1 MFTKRTVIGIGAGIV
16 ISAIGVVA
24 LITSFGIQSI
34 SVDETVAVGDKTSFS
49 FNAPLGAK
57 ESLEISGASFE
68 VALTPSGEEKTT
80 TKNHKDK
87 ATIEWVVVEEGQNRL
102 DIQNTGNS
110 ELQLN
115 GTFEVDLL
123 STDPILFTYHIL
135 VITAGIVIIG
145 FSAAFSVKK
154 PRGF

>member
-1 MFTKRTVIGIGAGIV
+1 MFTKRTIIGIGAGLT

-34 SVDETVAVGDKTSFS
+34 NVDEMVVAGDKTSFA

-68 VALTPSGEEKTT
+68 VTLTTSGEEKTT
-80 TKNHKDK
+80 RNHKDK
-87 ATIEWVVVEEGQNRL
+87 VTIEWIVIEEGQNRL
-102 DIQNTGNS
+102 EIQNTGDS
-110 ELQLN
+110 ELQLQ
-115 GTFEVDLL
+115 GTFEI
-123 STDPILFTYHIL
+123 SSDPILFTYHIL
-135 VITAGIVIIG
+135 VITAGVVIIG

>member
-1 MFTKRTVIGIGAGIV
+1 MFTKRTIIGIGTGLT

-34 SVDETVAVGDKTSFS
+34 NVDETVVAGDKTSFS

-68 VALTPSGEEKTT
+68 VTLTPSGEEKTT
-80 TKNHKDK
+80 RNHKGK
-87 ATIEWVVVEEGQNRL
+87 VTIEWIVIEEGQNQL
-102 DIQNTGNS
+102 EIQNKGES
-110 ELQLN
+110 ELKLE
-115 GTFEVDLL
+115 GTFEV
-123 STDPILFTYHIL
+123 SSDPILFTYHIL
-135 VITAGIVIIG
+135 VITAGVVIIG

>member
-1 MFTKRTVIGIGAGIV
+1 MFTKRTAIGIGAGIA

-68 VALTPSGEEKTT
+68 IALTPSGEEKTT
-80 TKNHKDK
+80 RNYKDK
-87 ATIEWVVVEEGQNRL
+87 ATIEWIVAEEGQNRL
-102 DIQNTGNS
+102 EIQNTGDS
-110 ELQLN
+110 ELQLK
-115 GTFEVDLL
+115 GTFEV
-123 STDPILFTYHIL
+123 SSDPILFTYHIL
-135 VITAGIVIIG
+135 VITAGVVIIG

>member
-1 MFTKRTVIGIGAGIV
+1 MFTKRTAIGIGAGIA

-34 SVDETVAVGDKTSFS
+34 NVDETVAVGDKTSFS

-57 ESLEISGASFE
+57 ESIEISGAGFE
-68 VALTPSGEEKTT
+68 VTLTPSGEEKTT
-80 TKNHKDK
+80 RNHKGNV
-87 ATIEWVVVEEGQNRL
+87 TIEWIVIEEGQHRL
-102 DIQNTGNS
+102 EIQNTGDS
-110 ELQLN
+110 ELQLQ
-115 GTFEVDLL
+115 GTFEV
-123 STDPILFTYHIL
+123 SSDPILFTYHIL
-135 VITAGIVIIG
+135 VITSGVIIIG

>member
-1 MFTKRTVIGIGAGIV
+1 MFTKRTIIGIGAGLT

-34 SVDETVAVGDKTSFS
+34 NVDETVAIGDKTSFA

-57 ESLEISGASFE
+57 ESLVITGNAFAVTLQTRGDGKQMTEQEF
-68 VALTPSGEEKTT
+68 
-80 TKNHKDK
+80 KNELNLDW
-87 ATIEWVVVEEGQNRL
+87 IVLQEGQNRL
-102 DIQNTGNS
+102 EIQNKGES
-110 ELQLN
+110 ELKLE
-115 GTFEVDLL
+115 GTFEV
-123 STDPILFTYHIL
+123 SSDPILFTYHIL
-135 VITAGIVIIG
+135 VITAGVVIIG

>member
-1 MFTKRTVIGIGAGIV
+1 MFTKRTAIGIGAGIA

-34 SVDETVAVGDKTSFS
+34 NVDETVAVGDKTSFA

-68 VALTPSGEEKTT
+68 VTLTTSGEEKTT
-80 TKNHKDK
+80 RTHKGK
-87 ATIEWVVVEEGQNRL
+87 VTVEWIVAEEGQNRL
-102 DIQNTGNS
+102 EIQNTGDS
-110 ELQLN
+110 ELQLK
-115 GTFEVDLL
+115 GTFEV
-123 STDPILFTYHIL
+123 SSDPILFTYHIL
-135 VITAGIVIIG
+135 VITAGVVIIG

>member
-16 ISAIGVVA
+16 ISAIGVIA

-34 SVDETVAVGDKTSFS
+34 NVDETVAVGDKTSFA

-57 ESLEISGASFE
+57 ERLVITGNTFAVTLQTSGDGKHMTEQEF
-68 VALTPSGEEKTT
+68 
-80 TKNHKDK
+80 KNELNLDW
-87 ATIEWVVVEEGQNRL
+87 IVLEEGQNRL
-102 DIQNTGNS
+102 EIQNKGDS
-110 ELQLN
+110 ELKLQ
-115 GTFEVDLL
+115 GTFEV
-123 STDPILFTYHIL
+123 SSDPILFTYHIL
-135 VITAGIVIIG
+135 VITAGVVIIG

>member
-1 MFTKRTVIGIGAGIV
+1 MFTKRTAIGIGAGIA

-34 SVDETVAVGDKTSFS
+34 SVNETVAVGDKTSFA

-57 ESLEISGASFE
+57 ESLEIAGASFE
-68 VALTPSGEEKTT
+68 VTLTPSGEEKTT
-80 TKNHKDK
+80 KNHKGK
-87 ATIEWVVVEEGQNRL
+87 VTVEWIVVEEGQNRL
-102 DIQNTGNS
+102 EIQNTGDS
-110 ELQLN
+110 ELQLQ
-115 GTFEVDLL
+115 GTFEV
-123 STDPILFTYHIL
+123 SSDPILFTYHIL
-135 VITAGIVIIG
+135 VITAGVVIIG

>member
-1 MFTKRTVIGIGAGIV
+1 MFTKRTAIGIGAGIA
-16 ISAIGVVA
+16 ISAIGVIA

-34 SVDETVAVGDKTSFS
+34 SVDETVAMGDKTLFS

-68 VALTPSGEEKTT
+68 VTLTPSGEEKTT
-80 TKNHKDK
+80 RKHKDK
-87 ATIEWVVVEEGQNRL
+87 VTVEWIVVEEGQNRL
-102 DIQNTGNS
+102 EIQNTGNS
-110 ELQLN
+110 ELQLK
-115 GTFEVDLL
+115 GAFEV
-123 STDPILFTYHIL
+123 SSDPILFTYHIL
-135 VITAGIVIIG
+135 VITAGVVIIG

>member
-1 MFTKRTVIGIGAGIV
+1 MFTKRTIIGIGAGLT

-34 SVDETVAVGDKTSFS
+34 NVDETVAVGDNTIFS

-57 ESLEISGASFE
+57 ENLEITGASFQIT
-68 VALTPSGEEKTT
+68 LTPSGEEKIVR
-80 TKNHKDK
+80 NHKGK
-87 ATIEWVVVEEGQNRL
+87 VTVEWIVIEEGQNKL
-102 DIQNTGNS
+102 EIQNKGDS
-110 ELQLN
+110 ELKLE
-115 GTFEVDLL
+115 GTFEV
-123 STDPILFTYHIL
+123 SSDPILFTYHIL
-135 VITAGIVIIG
+135 VITAGVVIIG